1 MVSCAR
7 DSFVAHRMTPTIR
20 IHDTLSRKKIDLQ
33 PLVPGKVGLYVCGPT
48 VYDFIHVGNG
58 RTFISF
64 DMVARHLRARGF
76 EVNYVRNI
84 TDVDDKII
92 NRAHELGEDP
102 AALAARFTREFDAD
116 MAAVG
121 CIKPTHE
128 PRVTDNIER
137 IVALCQKLIDRGVAY
152 AAQGDVYF
160 SVADFAPYGQLSQ
173 QPLDQLEAGA
183 RVEVDAEKKR
193 GPLDF
198 ALWKAAKPGEPS
210 WPSPWGPG
218 RPGWHIECSVMA
230 EHELGVTFDL
240 HGGGVDLIFPHHE
253 NERAQSLGAHGE
265 GTFARVWMHGG
276 FLNFGGGKISKSDT
290 SMKVLFKRAF
300 KLRAVLELHSG
311 EALRY
316 FCLTTHYR
324 NPLAYEVLVEG
335 DDPATATLRFPGLE
349 DAERRCEYGYLTIER
364 LREQLAVG
372 KPGGEGPV
380 AAEAEGW
387 LQRLQESLDDDFN
400 SAGALAAWNEAL
412 QLANRALDGKLE
424 APKDVKRRTLERLA
438 RDLTTASAELGLG
451 CAEPRAWLDEH
462 RARRCRLLAI
472 DPAAVE
478 ALIAKRNDARKQK
491 SFAEADAIRA
501 DLAKLNVEIMDTP
514 SGTRWR
520 VA

>member
-1 MVSCAR
+1 
-7 DSFVAHRMTPTIR
+7 MTPNIR
-20 IHDTLSRKKIDLQ
+20 IHDTLSRKKIDFQ

-58 RTFISF
+58 RTFITF
-64 DMVARHLRARGF
+64 DLVARHLRARGF
-76 EVNYVRNI
+76 ELDYVRNI

-92 NRAHELGEDP
+92 NRARELGEDP
-102 AALAARFTREFDAD
+102 AALAERFTREFDAD

-121 CIKPTHE
+121 NIPPTHT
-128 PRVTDNIER
+128 PRVTDNIDR
-137 IVALCQKLIDRGVAY
+137 IIAICETLIKKGVAY
-152 AAQGDVYF
+152 ASHGDVYF
-160 SVADFAPYGQLSQ
+160 SVPDFPPYGQLSQ

-193 GPLDF
+193 APLDF

-218 RPGWHIECSVMA
+218 RPGWHIECSAMA
-230 EHELGVTFDL
+230 ERHLGPTFDL

-265 GTFARVWMHGG
+265 GTFARIWMHGG

-300 KLRAVLELHSG
+300 KLRSVIERHGG

-316 FCLTTHYR
+316 FCFTSHYR
-324 NPLAYEVLVEG
+324 SPLAYDVVLEG
-335 DDPATATLRFPGLE
+335 DDAATAPLRLPGLE
-349 DAERRCEYGYLTIER
+349 EAERRCEYGYLTLER

-372 KPGGEGPV
+372 KPAGEGKVVP
-380 AAEAEGW
+380 EAEKW
-387 LQRLQESLDDDFN
+387 LSELQSSLDDDFN
-400 SAGALAAWNEAL
+400 TAGALAAWNEAL
-412 QLANRALDGKLE
+412 ALTNRILDGKLD

-438 RDLTTASAELGLG
+438 KDLAVAAAELGL
-451 CAEPRAWLDEH
+451 CEAEPRAWLDAH
-462 RARRCRLLAI
+462 RARRCALLAI
-472 DPAAVE
+472 DVAHVE
-478 ALIAKRNDARKQK
+478 SLIERRNAARKQK

-501 DLAKLNVEIMDTP
+501 DLAKLSIEIMDTP
-514 SGTRWR
+514 AGTRWR

>member
-1 MVSCAR
+1 
-7 DSFVAHRMTPTIR
+7 MTPNIR
-20 IHDTLSRKKIDLQ
+20 IHDTLSRKKIDFV
-33 PLVPGKVGLYVCGPT
+33 PLAAGKVGMYVCGPT

-64 DMVARHLRARGF
+64 DLVARHLRARGF
-76 EVNYVRNI
+76 DVNYVRNI

-102 AALAARFTREFDAD
+102 AALAERFTREFHAD
-116 MAAVG
+116 MAACG
-121 CIKPTHE
+121 CVAPTSE

-137 IVALCQKLIDRGVAY
+137 IVALCAKLIDKGVAY

-160 SVADFAPYGQLSQ
+160 SVGNFPPYGQLSQ

-198 ALWKAAKPGEPS
+198 ALWKGAKPGEPS

-230 EHELGVTFDL
+230 ERDLGVTFDL

-265 GTFARVWMHGG
+265 GTFARVWMHAG
-276 FLNFGGGKISKSDT
+276 FLNFGGGKISKSDA
-290 SMKVLFKRAF
+290 SMKILFKRAF
-300 KLRAVLELHSG
+300 KLRAVLERHSG

-316 FCLTTHYR
+316 FCFTSHYR
-324 NPLAYEVLVEG
+324 SPLAYEVMVDG
-335 DDPATATLRFPGLE
+335 DDPATAALRFPGLE
-349 DAERRCEYGYLTIER
+349 EAERRVEYGYLTIER

-372 KPGGEGPV
+372 KPAPNDQGGRV
-380 AAEAEGW
+380 APEAETW
-387 LQRLQESLDDDFN
+387 LGALQSSLDDDFN
-400 SAGALAAWNEAL
+400 TAGALAAWNEAL
-412 QLANRALDGKLE
+412 ALANRVLDGKLD

-438 RDLTTASAELGLG
+438 KDLAIASAELGLG
-451 CAEPRAWLDEH
+451 EADPRSWLEGH
-462 RARRCRLLAI
+462 RARRCALLAI
-472 DPAAVE
+472 DVAQVE
-478 ALIAKRNDARKQK
+478 ALIAKRNEARKQK

-514 SGTRWR
+514 AGTRWR

>member
-1 MVSCAR
+1 
-7 DSFVAHRMTPTIR
+7 MTPIIR
-20 IHDTLSRKKIDLQ
+20 IHDTLTRKKLDFV
-33 PLVPGKVGLYVCGPT
+33 PLVAGKVGLYVCGPT

-58 RTFISF
+58 RTFMTF
-64 DMVARHLRARGF
+64 DLVARHLRARGF
-76 EVNYVRNI
+76 DVRYVRNI

-102 AALAARFTREFDAD
+102 PALAERFTAIFRED
-116 MAAVG
+116 MAA
-121 CIKPTHE
+121 CCCLAPDAE
-128 PRVTDNIER
+128 PRVTDNIDH
-137 IVALCQKLIDRGVAY
+137 IVALCDTLIRRGVAY
-152 AAQGDVYF
+152 ASHGDVYF
-160 SVADFAPYGQLSQ
+160 SVPDFAPYGQLSQ

-193 GPLDF
+193 APLDF

-230 EHELGVTFDL
+230 ERELGATFDL

-265 GTFARVWMHGG
+265 GTFARIWMHGG

-290 SMKVLFKRAF
+290 SMKILFKRAF
-300 KLRAVLELHSG
+300 KLRAVLEHHSG

-316 FCLTTHYR
+316 FCFTSHYR
-324 NPLAYEVLVEG
+324 SPLSYDVILDG
-335 DDPATATLRFPGLE
+335 DDVATSPLRLPGLE
-349 DAERRCEYGYLTIER
+349 DAERKCEYGYLTIEK

-372 KPGGEGPV
+372 KSAGPGPV
-380 AAEAEGW
+380 APEAESW
-387 LQRLQESLDDDFN
+387 LPALQASLDDDFN
-400 SAGALAAWNEAL
+400 TAGALAAWNEAL
-412 QLANRALDGKLE
+412 ALANRALDGKLD

-438 RDLTTASAELGLG
+438 RDLATASEHLGLG
-451 CAEPRAWLDEH
+451 AADPRAWLDAH
-462 RARRCRLLAI
+462 RARRCRRLAI
-472 DPAAVE
+472 DAAAVE